1 MAERA
6 PSRPPATTERPLG
19 ERDRAAI
26 REDFAVGPLTG
37 GERRFADLLAWE
49 AQARADGADPRTLA
63 ALAKAR
69 RAAGCACHPA
79 GLANDPAGLA
89 HDPAGLANDGAGAR
103 TAARR
108 PTAAIPADRCATRTR
123 G

>member
-26 REDFAVGPLTG
+26 REDFAEGPLTG
-37 GERRFADLLAWE
+37 EEQRFADLLACE
-49 AQARADGADPRTLA
+49 VQARADGADPR

-69 RAAGCACHPA
+69 RAAGRACHPA
-79 GLANDPAGLA
+79 GLA
-89 HDPAGLANDGAGAR
+89 HDGAGPPPQGPSGA
-103 TAARR
+103 
-108 PTAAIPADRCATRTR
+108 
-123 G
+123 

>member
-1 MAERA
+1 MRPMAERA

-26 REDFAVGPLTG
+26 REDFAEGPLTG
-37 GERRFADLLAWE
+37 EERRFADLLAWE

-69 RAAGCACHPA
+69 RAAGRACHPA
-79 GLANDPAGLA
+79 GLAN
-89 HDPAGLANDGAGAR
+89 DPAGLANDGAGAR